1 MRFHDLF
8 LSMAQLVS
16 KKSKDRSTKV
26 GAVIVGEDN
35 EVLSVGYN
43 GFPRGVNDDI
53 DHRHGRPQ
61 KYEFTEHAERNAI
74 YNAARQGIRLKGST
88 MYLNWE
94 PFPCPDCA
102 RAVIQSGIK
111 KVVGTQHTFAGKGQD
126 WQSRFE
132 HTKEMLEEAGV
143 EVVTVHVNEESES

>member
-1 MRFHDLF
+1 VKFSELF
-8 LSMAQLVS
+8 LNMAQLVS
-16 KKSKDRSTKV
+16 KKSKDRSTQV

-43 GFPRGVNDDI
+43 GFPRGINDDI
-53 DHRHGRPQ
+53 ECRHERPM

-88 MYLNWE
+88 LYLTW
-94 PFPCPDCA
+94 FPCPDCA
-102 RAVIQSGIK
+102 RGIIQAGIT
-111 KVVGTQHTFAGKGQD
+111 KVVGTQKNYEGNGQD
-126 WQSRFE
+126 WQARFE

-143 EVVTVHVNEESES
+143 AVEIVQVDK

>member
-1 MRFHDLF
+1 MKFPELF
-8 LSMAQLVS
+8 LQMAQLVS
-16 KKSKDRSTKV
+16 SKSKDRSTKV

-43 GFPRGVNDDI
+43 GFPRGVNDDVEC
-53 DHRHGRPQ
+53 RHERPT

-74 YNAARQGIRLKGST
+74 FNAARQGIRLKGST
-88 MYLNWE
+88 MFLNWE
-94 PFPCPDCA
+94 PYPCPDCA
-102 RAVIQSGIK
+102 RAVIQSGIT

-126 WQSRFE
+126 WQARFE

-143 EVVTVHVNEESES
+143 EIEIVEVDDNF